1 MITVFVS
8 GQFNVLH
15 PGHVRLF
22 RFAKQCGDKLVV
34 GVESDRL
41 ASGAALIS
49 ESLRLEG
56 VQSNSFVDEAFLS
69 IDSESDVSKT
79 IKYIFD
85 NNKDDLSRLGS
96 FCNLVDKLIQ

>member
-1 MITVFVS
+1 MTTVFIS

-22 RFAKQCGDKLVV
+22 RFAKQCGDKLIV

-41 ASGAALIS
+41 SSGTALIS

-56 VQSNSFVDEAFLS
+56 VQSNSFVA
-69 IDSESDVSKT
+69 
-79 IKYIFD
+79 
-85 NNKDDLSRLGS
+85 G
-96 FCNLVDKLIQ
+96 